1 MSDEFE
7 TPRSRNEAIL
17 QNIIG
22 ADNELVEAQSRIE
35 AILQAILNNGTYSE
49 EAKSRIET
57 ILLKIL
63 NGETYEGEVKS
74 RNEAILKAIANNGT
88 YDKEP
93 RSRIEE
99 LLIAWLNYGVLTV
112 KTGAIVSISNALAK
126 NVVSLVVDIEAVQSG
141 TGEPSPDNVR
151 PITGHDSVEVVRC
164 GKNLLPPHG
173 VGRTNNQV
181 EYTVNDDGS
190 ITLTG
195 TATGG
200 TSWWKGATT
209 LSDYDFIKAGT
220 YHLSGGISNN
230 IMVYVIG
237 KYVDGTGLSNMTVTG
252 GVYDKGNGLTF
263 TLTQDAYATYQ
274 IQVNNGTA
282 TGVTIKPQIELG
294 STATTY
300 EPYHGNS
307 YDINLP
313 SMVYGGTLDV
323 VTGVLTVTHG
333 YIASYDGESLPSTW
347 ISDRDVY
354 AEGTTPTIG
363 AEVIYALATPLTYTL
378 TPTAIE
384 LFEDNNTLWSSDGD
398 VILTYYAKKEA

>member
-17 QNIIG
+17 QNILG
-22 ADNELVEAQSRIE
+22 AENELVEAQSRIE

-49 EAKSRIET
+49 EPKSRIET

-63 NGETYEGEVKS
+63 NNESYSEEPKS
-74 RNEAILKAIANNGT
+74 RNEEILKAIANNGT

-126 NVVSLVVDIEAVQSG
+126 DVVSLVVDIDPVQSG

-164 GKNLLPPHG
+164 GRNILDLTTIHQGAFDYP
-173 VGRTNNQV
+173 TS
-181 EYTVNDDGS
+181 TVNVCTDY
-190 ITLTG
+190 IPI
-195 TATGG
+195 AGG
-200 TSWWKGATT
+200 Q
-209 LSDYDFIKAGT
+209 T
-220 YHLSGGISNN
+220 YIWSQDASVPGRYLRF
-230 IMVYVIG
+230 
-237 KYVDGTGLSNMTVTG
+237 
-252 GVYDKGNGLTF
+252 YDKNKTQIDFQNQYNAKNRTF
-263 TLTQDAYATYQ
+263 T
-274 IQVNNGTA
+274 
-282 TGVTIKPQIELG
+282 TIEDTCYLRLMWYRDESGITPQEIIALNPQIELG

-300 EPYHGNS
+300 EAYHGNT
-307 YDINLP
+307 YDIYLP
-313 SMVYGGTLDV
+313 STVYGGTLDV

-333 YIASYDGESLPSTW
+333 YIASYDGETLPSTW

-378 TPTAIE
+378 TPNAIE

-398 VILTYYAKKEA
+398 VILTYNAKKEA